1 MKKPSHWSAL
11 YTEGDSKGKKNWKLK
26 KLVAL
31 IWLRVTIHGLWLP
44 LFIFL
49 SINLSLSFRHK
60 LFSLFLDSHALTF
73 SLYPFNAH
81 SMSLSPSTSLSLSH
95 SFCHSFYASPSLKRP
110 FVLSLSLARSLTLSL
125 ACLHTHSLTLCLFL
139 SRSFSLLP
147 LLLVYNLSLDSSFSH
162 KTQTHTIFYKNIC
175 KQAHMVQCYVFFRPM
190 RLTNFI
196 GGIFTVWRAGL

>member
-1 MKKPSHWSAL
+1 MYLVFKPDHLCSYLASQKFKNVFWDVITWLELDWLLKKPSHWSAL

-49 SINLSLSFRHK
+49 SINLFLLDTNSF
-60 LFSLFLDSHALTF
+60 LFSLIRMLSHFLFIPLMLILWVF
-73 SLYPFNAH
+73 LP
-81 SMSLSPSTSLSLSH
+81 LRLSLSLSH

-125 ACLHTHSLTLCLFL
+125 SL
-139 SRSFSLLP
+139 
-147 LLLVYNLSLDSSFSH
+147 
-162 KTQTHTIFYKNIC
+162 
-175 KQAHMVQCYVFFRPM
+175 
-190 RLTNFI
+190 
-196 GGIFTVWRAGL
+196 

>member
-1 MKKPSHWSAL
+1 MSPFTDFGSPSLSFSQSTSL
-11 YTEGDSKGKKNWKLK
+11 FLLDTNSFLFS
-26 KLVAL
+26 L
-31 IWLRVTIHGLWLP
+31 IRMLSHFLFIPLMLILWVFLP
-44 LFIFL
+44 LRL
-49 SINLSLSFRHK
+49 TLSLSLLCH
-60 LFSLFLDSHALTF
+60 SL
-73 SLYPFNAH
+73 P
-81 SMSLSPSTSLSLSH
+81 H
-95 SFCHSFYASPSLKRP
+95 SFCHSFYASQSLKRP

-125 ACLHTHSLTLCLFL
+125 SLACLHTHSLTLCLFL
-139 SRSFSLLP
+139 SLSFSLLP